1 MKILVEGNIE
11 NKELIKNTDG
21 LILSLKDYS
30 VQSSMTYTLEEIKE
44 IEIVGKKRQYYV
56 LKFAIGNM
64 VTNVPIE
71 NSEEI
76 GIRPV
81 IEKQEAKKALQYFRD
96 AELEDD
102 ANWNKRQ
109 RDNLIKIKSGDI
121 YQVLLVLKELMYR
134 EKIKGLSTSERKTL
148 TSAKQIVVSELVLSE
163 VADVSDI
170 ESILNDTVDALV

>member
-1 MKILVEGNIE
+1 M
-11 NKELIKNTDG
+11 
-21 LILSLKDYS
+21 YS
-30 VQSSMTYTLEEIKE
+30 VGDKVVHPMHGAGTIEEIKE

-64 VTNVPIE
+64 VTNV
-71 NSEEI
+71 
-76 GIRPV
+76 V

-121 YQVLLVLKELMYR
+121 YQVILVLKELMYR

>member
-1 MKILVEGNIE
+1 M
-11 NKELIKNTDG
+11 
-21 LILSLKDYS
+21 YS
-30 VQSSMTYTLEEIKE
+30 VGDKVVHPMHGAGTIEEIKE

-96 AELEDD
+96 AE
-102 ANWNKRQ
+102 
-109 RDNLIKIKSGDI
+109 IKSGDI
-121 YQVLLVLKELMYR
+121 YQVILVLKELMYR

>member
-1 MKILVEGNIE
+1 M
-11 NKELIKNTDG
+11 
-21 LILSLKDYS
+21 YS
-30 VQSSMTYTLEEIKE
+30 VGDKVVHPMHGAGTIEEIKE

-96 AELEDD
+96 AELEDSPS
-102 ANWNKRQ
+102 A
-109 RDNLIKIKSGDI
+109 LTAIG
-121 YQVLLVLKELMYR
+121 
-134 EKIKGLSTSERKTL
+134 STR
-148 TSAKQIVVSELVLSE
+148 
-163 VADVSDI
+163 
-170 ESILNDTVDALV
+170 DTVSALFRF

>member
-1 MKILVEGNIE
+1 M
-11 NKELIKNTDG
+11 
-21 LILSLKDYS
+21 YS
-30 VQSSMTYTLEEIKE
+30 VGDKVVHPMHGAGTIEEIKE

-109 RDNLIKIKSGDI
+109 RDNLIK
-121 YQVLLVLKELMYR
+121 
-134 EKIKGLSTSERKTL
+134 TL

>member
-1 MKILVEGNIE
+1 M
-11 NKELIKNTDG
+11 
-21 LILSLKDYS
+21 YS
-30 VQSSMTYTLEEIKE
+30 GGDKVVHPMHGAGTIEEIKE

-109 RDNLIKIKSGDI
+109 RDNLVKIKSGDI